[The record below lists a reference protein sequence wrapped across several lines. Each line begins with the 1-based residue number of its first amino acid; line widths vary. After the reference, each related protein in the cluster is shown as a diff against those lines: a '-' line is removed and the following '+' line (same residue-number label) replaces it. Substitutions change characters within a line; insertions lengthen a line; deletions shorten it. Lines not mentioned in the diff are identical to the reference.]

1 MKQSIFY
8 TWFYIEIINHR
19 INYCLLVQKILKVE
33 QVNERKKLKM
43 NIILK
48 IISFWTKIVF
58 IFFGNKLLSVI
69 KLSIND

>member
-33 QVNERKKLKM
+33 QVNERK
-43 NIILK
+43 NWYYIK

-58 IFFGNKLLSVI
+58 IFFGNKLLLVI
-69 KLSIND
+69 KLSVSD